1 MRAVVITEPGGPEVV
16 SVADLPVR
24 EPGEGEVRIAVRAA
38 AVSPTDSV
46 LRQRGAEDLPAPWVP
61 GMDAAGIV
69 ESGGPGRGRPRDGHD
84 RAAPVRGRRPGRAA
98 GRPRG
103 LGRRDP

>member
-69 ESGGPGRGRPRDGHD
+69 ESVGPGVDRPAVGD
-84 RAAPVRGRRPGRAA
+84 RERLPEIQPQQLQ
-98 GRPRG
+98 P
-103 LGRRDP
+103 